1 MPAIDEVPVPW
12 VSGRTIGSVLE
23 QTVGARTDR
32 DALVF
37 PALDLRWSWS
47 ELGQRV
53 EQISRALI
61 ALGVAAGEHV
71 GIWSMNAP
79 EWVVTQFAAA
89 RIGAVLVNVNP
100 GYRTYELEDAL
111 RMADVA
117 TLVVGTAFKS
127 SDFVGMVHAVCPEA
141 AAARGPGWAAAR
153 LPALRR
159 LVALGERP
167 GPGWLTWSDLE
178 AGAGCSLAELGHRER
193 QVSLERRGESSVH
206 VRDHRTA
213 QGGDAHS

>member
-1 MPAIDEVPVPW
+1 MGGDPVRR
-12 VSGRTIGSVLE
+12 G
-23 QTVGARTDR
+23 
-32 DALVF
+32 
-37 PALDLRWSWS
+37 
-47 ELGQRV
+47 
-53 EQISRALI
+53 
-61 ALGVAAGEHV
+61 
-71 GIWSMNAP
+71 
-79 EWVVTQFAAA
+79 

-100 GYRTYELEDAL
+100 GYRHHELEDAL

-117 TLVVGTAFKS
+117 TLMVGSAFKS

-178 AGAGCSLAELGHRER
+178 AGAGCSLAELDHRER

-206 VRDHRTA
+206 LRDHRTA
-213 QGGDAHS
+213 QGGDAHSSATC